1 MSIPANKTN
10 KRVIEKLTKNR
21 SNLTR
26 VRSRELKKTNYR
38 TKTRLIPSESRSRS
52 TTIITKAI
60 KRGGLLTDSEREIER
75 GQSTQKL
82 PRERSRKWKR
92 GRLHISTCAL
102 IWVW

>member
-82 PRERSRKWKR
+82 PRERSRKWER
-92 GRLHISTCAL
+92 GRLHVSTRA
-102 IWVW
+102 